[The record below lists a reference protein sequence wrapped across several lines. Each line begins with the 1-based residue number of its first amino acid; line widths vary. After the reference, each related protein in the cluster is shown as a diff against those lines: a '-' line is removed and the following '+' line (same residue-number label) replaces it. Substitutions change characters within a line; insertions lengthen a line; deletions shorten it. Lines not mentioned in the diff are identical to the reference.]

1 VSRTNSAN
9 GSESGDDGSG
19 VVAVF
24 DDVTFG
30 YGETPVVEAVSFTI
44 EAGDFLGLVGPNGSG
59 KSTLV
64 RLLLGLDRP
73 DSGTV
78 NLFGEPADEV
88 DTGRRVGYVA
98 QAAASA
104 GRKMPVTVREVV
116 RMGRYPHVPHGRFGD
131 EDRAVVDEALATV
144 ELTDLDTRR
153 LGELSGGQRQRVFIA
168 RALAT
173 EADLLVLD
181 EPTVGVDAT
190 SREAFFELLAG
201 LNREGMTV
209 VLVEHDIGVVT
220 TYATR
225 VACLNRQ
232 LYFHGDAA
240 QFGES
245 DALARAYGANQ
256 RVVYHDHE

>member
-1 VSRTNSAN
+1 M
-9 GSESGDDGSG
+9 SGATRDR
-19 VVAVF
+19 VVAEF

-30 YGETPVVEAVSFTI
+30 YGEIPVVEDVSFGI
-44 EAGDFLGLVGPNGSG
+44 DAGDFLGVVGPNGSG

-73 DSGTV
+73 DAGRV
-78 NLFGEPADEV
+78 RLFGEPAHEAE
-88 DTGRRVGYVA
+88 TGTRVGYVA

-116 RMGRYPHVPHGRFGD
+116 RMGRYPHVPHRRFRD
-131 EDRAVVDEALATV
+131 EDRDAVEHALETV
-144 ELTDLDTRR
+144 GITALETRR

-173 EADLLVLD
+173 EAEILVLD
-181 EPTVGVDAT
+181 EPTVGVDAQ
-190 SREAFFELLAG
+190 SREAFFDLLAD

-225 VACLNRQ
+225 VACLNRR

-245 DALARAYGANQ
+245 DALVRAYGANQ
-256 RVVYHDHE
+256 RVVEHDHERHD